1 MAKKDRII
9 REELR
14 QWLDES
20 LISQELHDSLA
31 ARYREGSWDI
41 SVIIRWTLVLGAIML
56 GIGLITFF
64 LTIMDSKALI
74 AIVLTLLC
82 GLSYYFGLSMTLRTG
97 GRYYPKSGN
106 ALIAVACLLLC
117 GDIFVIGD
125 ILSTGSGHWPI
136 LLLIATAIYFGVAYW
151 HKNTL
156 VLVFAL
162 LGLATWFGTESGYVS
177 GWGAYYLGLNYPMR
191 FALVSPL
198 VVLFGYLHEKLRL
211 FNAPEAFV
219 KAYYSIGLLYV
230 NLSLWIMSIF
240 GNYGDMHIWRE
251 ASQWELLVF
260 ALIWGLADV
269 VIFVIGSRWQNRM
282 FTGYA
287 IVFLILNIYT
297 RYFEFFW
304 DEMHKSL
311 FFIVL
316 GGMSI
321 AVGLIFERRLKAA
334 QRTQVQEKA

>member
-9 REELR
+9 RQELR
-14 QWLDES
+14 QWLDDS
-20 LISQELHDSLA
+20 LISQELYDSLSS
-31 ARYREGSWDI
+31 RYREGSWDV
-41 SVIIRWTLVLGAIML
+41 SVIIRWALILGAIML
-56 GIGLITFF
+56 GIGLVSFF
-64 LTIMDSKALI
+64 LAIIESMALV

-82 GLSYYFGLSMTLRTG
+82 GASYYFGLSMTSRAG

-117 GDIFVIGD
+117 GDIFVIASFFSED
-125 ILSTGSGHWPI
+125 SGHWPS
-136 LLLIATAIYFGVAYW
+136 LLLIATALYFGIAYL

-162 LGLATWFGTESGYVS
+162 IGLATWFGTESGYMS
-177 GWGAYYLGLNYPMR
+177 GWGAYFLGLNYPMR
-191 FALVSPL
+191 FALVSPF
-198 VVLFGYLHEKLRL
+198 VVLFGYLHQRLRL
-211 FNAPEAFV
+211 FDAPESFV

-240 GNYGDMHIWRE
+240 GNYGDIDIWRS

-260 ALIWGLADV
+260 SLIWGIADV
-269 VIFVIGSRWQNRM
+269 VILVIGSRFQNRM

-287 IVFLILNIYT
+287 IVFLILNLYT

-316 GGMSI
+316 GGLSI
-321 AVGLIFERRLKAA
+321 AVGLAFERRLKAA
-334 QRTQVQEKA
+334 QRPRA

>member
-9 REELR
+9 RQELR
-14 QWLDES
+14 QWLDDS
-20 LISQELHDSLA
+20 LISQELYDSLSS
-31 ARYREGSWDI
+31 RYSEGVWDVGI
-41 SVIIRWTLVLGAIML
+41 IIRWALILGAIML
-56 GIGLITFF
+56 GIGLISFF
-64 LTIMDSKALI
+64 LAIMDSMKLVAV
-74 AIVLTLLC
+74 VLTLLC
-82 GLSYYFGLSMTLRTG
+82 GLSYYFGFSMTSRAG

-125 ILSTGSGHWPI
+125 LLSSGSGHWPF

-156 VLVFAL
+156 VLIFAL

-198 VVLFGYLHEKLRL
+198 VVLFGYLHERFRL
-211 FNAPEAFV
+211 FNAPESFV

-240 GNYGDMHIWRE
+240 GNYGDIDIWRE
-251 ASQWELLVF
+251 ASQVELLVF
-260 ALIWGLADV
+260 ALIWGAADV

-287 IVFLILNIYT
+287 IVFLILNLYT
-297 RYFEFFW
+297 RYFEWFW

-311 FFIVL
+311 FFILL

-321 AVGLIFERRLKAA
+321 AVGLLFERRLKKT
-334 QRTQVQEKA
+334 QRRQA